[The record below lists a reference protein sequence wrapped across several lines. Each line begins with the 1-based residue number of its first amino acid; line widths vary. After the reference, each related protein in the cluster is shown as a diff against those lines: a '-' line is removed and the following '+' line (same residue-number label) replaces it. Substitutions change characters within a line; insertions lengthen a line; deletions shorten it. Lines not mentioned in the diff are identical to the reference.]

1 MYNSQ
6 WVKRSQRPIF
16 SQKKMFIKI
25 QTKNTILAPP
35 LCHRAEPKFVSSSEV
50 VVHICR
56 DVDVLKKSKKLD
68 WQANKI

>member
-1 MYNSQ
+1 MSEKVTTTNF
-6 WVKRSQRPIF
+6 F
-16 SQKKMFIKI
+16 SKKMFIKL

-68 WQANKI
+68 